1 MGISQAEFWRGI
13 SQTKAQMG
21 ISQAEDQPS
30 GVWEKNKSNES
41 SDGHQ
46 PSGSK
51 TVTDGHQPSGVW
63 EKNKANESSD
73 GHQPSGSERGAFGG
87 RAL

>member
-1 MGISQAEFWRGI
+1 MARNQ
-13 SQTKAQMG
+13 
-21 ISQAEDQPS
+21 
-30 GVWEKNKSNES
+30 SNES

-87 RAL
+87 GHYKQKIFFLD